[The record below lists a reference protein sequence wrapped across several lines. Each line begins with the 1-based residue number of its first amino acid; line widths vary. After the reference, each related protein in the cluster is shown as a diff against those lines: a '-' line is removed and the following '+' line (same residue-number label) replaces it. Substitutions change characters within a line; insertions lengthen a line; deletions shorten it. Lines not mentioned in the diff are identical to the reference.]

1 MTLVEGLPGALKR
14 IATGLPIARRASRV
28 PVDRAAD
35 AGKLRFYV
43 DILHPTDAHFFH
55 HFIDD
60 MRARGHEFLV
70 ASREKE
76 CAVDLLD
83 GFGIPHTVASRQ
95 AHGTAGLLAELGRRV
110 AFATA
115 AAYRFDP
122 DYLIGLWGPVVAP
135 VSKLVRGRSVVL
147 YDNEAARTVNKT
159 VYRLCDVFCSPRCYQ
174 DDAGPHHVRYPGYQ
188 QLAYLHPKRFR
199 ADASRLAQY
208 GFGEERLFVV
218 RFVSWEAA
226 HDIGDRTAFL
236 STASGRWSNRS
247 SVAVASSSHPKGRC
261 PPTLSPT
268 ACRRQS
274 RRSST
279 CSPPLTSSLARAP
292 A

>member
-1 MTLVEGLPGALKR
+1 M
-14 IATGLPIARRASRV
+14 
-28 PVDRAAD
+28 
-35 AGKLRFYV
+35 
-43 DILHPTDAHFFH
+43 
-55 HFIDD
+55 
-60 MRARGHEFLV
+60 
-70 ASREKE
+70 
-76 CAVDLLD
+76 
-83 GFGIPHTVASRQ
+83 ASRQ

-226 HDIGDRTAFL
+226 HDIGDRGFSLDGKRAL
-236 STASGRWSNRS
+236 VESLKRRGRVVIS
-247 SVAVASSSHPKGRC
+247 SEGPLPPDLEPYRLQTPVEAIFDVLAAADLIVGESSSMSAEAAVLG
-261 PPTLSPT
+261 SQ
-268 ACRRQS
+268 AVFVSSS
-274 RRSST
+274 RRGF
-279 CSPPLTSSLARAP
+279 CDEIEARYGLVHTIHAP
-292 A
+292 RGGRGAGACQGVGRTARPQS